1 MTRPDGI
8 MRRFF
13 RNYAEFFPKLCG
25 KNRKLCGNYADC
37 AISFIIKFQCNKR
50 SHWSVLILGGVF
62 LVSHNDLPE
71 IPLQEKNET
80 HFINW
85 AHHRQPS

>member
-1 MTRPDGI
+1 MSPIAGIIYRPDGI

-50 SHWSVLILGGVF
+50 SHWFKQRALSESRARI
-62 LVSHNDLPE
+62 S
-71 IPLQEKNET
+71 
-80 HFINW
+80 
-85 AHHRQPS
+85 